1 MSSQMKFLTSLV
13 VAVFSAT
20 VLSTPP
26 GEHDHDH
33 HDHHDHDHHDHDHHD
48 HDHHD
53 HHHGELTPEMMEEQA
68 REDFDQMDTEKTG
81 YLTKEKV
88 KEFLNDASA
97 DAEVDDFF
105 SKADA
110 DSDGKVSFAEY
121 FKFVT
126 DMYEQY
132 QTQAMEEVAGESFNF
147 GELDEMIA
155 SMQNGDGK
163 FDDDWDD
170 DDNDDHAAGH
180 DEEL

>member
-1 MSSQMKFLTSLV
+1 LTKPIYSDLDNLSNDYRKINIIDYQSVDYNLFYARDSDWFLYFVITIIKYDIVGVPLNDNSFDKKRIL
-13 VAVFSAT
+13 
-20 VLSTPP
+20 
-26 GEHDHDH
+26 
-33 HDHHDHDHHDHDHHD
+33 
-48 HDHHD
+48 
-53 HHHGELTPEMMEEQA
+53 ELNYVDQKQDNFI
-68 REDFDQMDTEKTG
+68 EDFDQMDTEKTG

-155 SMQNGDGK
+155 SMQIHK
-163 FDDDWDD
+163 
-170 DDNDDHAAGH
+170 
-180 DEEL
+180 